1 VAIRP
6 ADRPETR
13 EPRPLQDRPAAISAY
28 DLLRSEILSG
38 PLQPGERLRA
48 ADLRTRYGLGLTPI
62 REALTRL
69 ASEGL
74 VVMEAHR
81 GARVREASLD
91 DLSDLMR
98 TRREIEAL
106 CLGHSISQGDADWEA
121 EILRTLHL
129 LTRAE
134 LPASPADRAT
144 AEAWEA
150 RHRAFHAALVAACG
164 SGWLLRFWHELADH
178 SERYRKMRLLNYRT
192 LAADVRDVNAEH
204 HAIARAALDR
214 DAKTAARLM
223 NDHIGRTEA
232 AVARLL
238 KEGGT

>member
-1 VAIRP
+1 VPTAPEDRHIP
-6 ADRPETR
+6 KEARPE
-13 EPRPLQDRPAAISAY
+13 DRPAAVSAY
-28 DLLRSEILSG
+28 DLLRNEILSG
-38 PLQPGERLRA
+38 PLLPGERLRA
-48 ADLRTRYGLGLTPI
+48 ADLRKRYGLGLTPI

-74 VVMEAHR
+74 VVIEAHR
-81 GARVREASLD
+81 GARVQDASLQ

-98 TRREIEAL
+98 ARREIEAL
-106 CLGHSISQGDADWEA
+106 CLGHAIARGDAGWEA

-134 LPASPADRAT
+134 LPASPADRAA

-150 RHRAFHAALVAACG
+150 RHRAFHEALVAACG
-164 SGWLLRFWHELADH
+164 SGWLLHFWHELADH
-178 SERYRKMRLLNYRT
+178 SERYRKMRLLNFRT

-204 HAIARAALDR
+204 RAIADAVLAR
-214 DAKTAARLM
+214 DAKTAVRLM
-223 NDHIGRTEA
+223 SDHLDRTEE

-238 KEGGT
+238 QDRGE